1 MTKHTQHNI
10 DGSLETSTASVRLRW
25 HRRVGITGVIWAAAM
40 NIAWLLVSI
49 VFLGQITG
57 WLSPQRADYP
67 EVFGYGIPLLQFLLL
82 AYLLDQIFR
91 FFLRRWTETQAL
103 GRPPPR
109 LGLQLGRMVIYFAFV
124 AMAISLV
131 FQKSI
136 AGILAASGV
145 IGLVMGFALRGLVS
159 DLFFGIAL
167 HIDRNLSIGDWVDV
181 AYRGRDI
188 SGQIRD
194 IHWRSVVLHDMA
206 DNIVLVPNSEFAS
219 AVVVNRSKPLPV
231 TEYSTYIS
239 VGNEYESG
247 RILAA
252 LEMVLFT
259 LRDEEKILGDPAPR
273 AQIAQIDNGLVR
285 YRMTCAVPTRRG
297 EQWEIQ
303 SLILRHAIQYL
314 RAAGCV
320 LYPQLPNYVNPD
332 KPVADRPQD
341 SGVRQRVVGSIPL
354 FRILAPDAIAAIV
367 ENLKV
372 EMYPAGHVLI
382 EAGAPGDTMW
392 IIGEGALDVMA
403 DINGKSTH
411 VATLW
416 PGDWVGEMSVLTG
429 EPRNAKV
436 QVQKPSL
443 IYAVDKPT
451 MEKVFESDAHA
462 LVALAQIAG
471 RRRKVREG
479 AFPALTHSQDFAK
492 TKSTSARIRAFFGM
506 PESV

>member
-1 MTKHTQHNI
+1 M
-10 DGSLETSTASVRLRW
+10 DGSLEKSSAPGNLRW
-25 HRRVGITGVIWAAAM
+25 HRRIGMTGVIWAAAM
-40 NIAWLLVSI
+40 NVACLFVSLA
-49 VFLGQITG
+49 FLGKAAG
-57 WLSPQRADYP
+57 WVSAERANYP
-67 EVFGYGIPLLQFLLL
+67 EVLGYGIPLLQFLLM

-91 FFLRRWTETQAL
+91 FFLRRWTETQSL

-109 LGLQLGRMVIYFAFV
+109 LGLQLGRIVIYFAFV

-136 AGILAASGV
+136 TGILAASGV

-181 AYRGRDI
+181 AYRGREI

-194 IHWRSVVLHDMA
+194 IHWRSVVLQDIA

-219 AVVVNRSKPLPV
+219 SVVTNRSKPLPE
-231 TEYSTYIS
+231 TEYSTFIS
-239 VGNEYESG
+239 VGSEYECG

-252 LEMVLFT
+252 LEMVLYT
-259 LRDEEKILGDPAPR
+259 LRDENKILGIPAPR
-273 AQIAQIDNGLVR
+273 AQIAQFDNGLVR
-285 YRMTCAVPTRRG
+285 YRLTYAVQTRRG
-297 EQWEIQ
+297 EQQEVQ
-303 SLILRHAIQYL
+303 SLVLKHAIQYL

-320 LYPQLPNYVNPD
+320 LYPQMPNYINPD

-341 SGVRQRVVGSIPL
+341 VGVRQRVIGSIPL

-367 ENLKV
+367 ENVRV

-382 EAGAPGDTMW
+382 EAGKPGDTMW
-392 IIGEGALDVMA
+392 IIGEGALDVFA
-403 DINGKSTH
+403 DVNGKSTH

-416 PGDWVGEMSVLTG
+416 PGEWVGEMSVLTG
-429 EPRNAKV
+429 EPRNARV

-443 IYAVDKPT
+443 VYTVDKST
-451 MEKVFESDAHA
+451 MEKVFNSDVHA

-471 RRRKVREG
+471 RRRKSRDN
-479 AFPALTHSQDFAK
+479 AFAELTHSQDSAK
-492 TKSTSARIRAFFGM
+492 TKSTVARIRAFFGM
-506 PESV
+506 LESV